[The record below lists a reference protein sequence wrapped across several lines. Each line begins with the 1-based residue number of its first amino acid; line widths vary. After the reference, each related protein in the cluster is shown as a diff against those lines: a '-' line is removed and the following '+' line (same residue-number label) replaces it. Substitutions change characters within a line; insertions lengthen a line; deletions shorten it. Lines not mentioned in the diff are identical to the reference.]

1 MKNCRKLVTLLLA
14 VVMAMVL
21 AVPAFAVGTTGS
33 LIVERNE
40 NNSLKGQTI
49 KIYKLF
55 DLTTDKKN
63 YAYQVNPAFKAEME
77 TVLGTGVVDS
87 EVLYTKVSQLGQSSS
102 PTIQEFANMFTAEM
116 LKGNKTETRTS
127 GKISTDETQY
137 TFDNLEHGYYLVYQ
151 TGTLTLQAS
160 LVTVDD
166 HGVEVLLKG
175 EKPSIDKVANKDTA
189 EIGEVITYTITGKI
203 PDTTGYT
210 QYTYKINDTLSAG
223 LDFVKNENGEALESS
238 VAVPVTVKMTKN
250 GTTEGMTAV
259 LTEKK
264 MVLDLSAWVRNHQ
277 DAKGEEFTVTY
288 YAKVNQS
295 AVITQNNQ
303 ASLEYGNEPNATVET
318 VPVEA
323 KTHTYPLQIKKTD
336 KSTGDLLAGAT
347 FRLYRTEKDAK
358 NNTNAIPVKMVTE
371 GKYVFDA
378 ASTGMDMVS
387 VKNELG
393 SNVNLEVNGLKEGTY
408 YLVETQAPVGYNK
421 ITAPIKITIQK
432 STTGNPE
439 DWTLSKDDVVEVG
452 KIINVKNSTG
462 TILPGTGGM
471 GTVIFTV
478 VGITMIVGIA
488 ISFVYS
494 RKKSN

>member
-21 AVPAFAVGTTGS
+21 AVPAFAVEPTGS

-116 LKGNKTETRTS
+116 LKGNKTETKTS
-127 GKISTDETQY
+127 GKISTDATEY
-137 TFDNLEHGYYLVYQ
+137 AFDNLELGYYLVYQ

-166 HGVEVLLKG
+166 HGVKVQLKG

-223 LDFVKNENGEALESS
+223 LDFVKNANGEALD
-238 VAVPVTVKMTKN
+238 VGANVPVTVKMTKN

-264 MVLDLSAWVRNHQ
+264 MVLDLSDWVRNHQ
-277 DAKGEEFTVTY
+277 DAKGEAFTVTY

-303 ASLEYGNEPNATVET
+303 ASLEYGNEPNTTVET

-347 FRLYRTEKDAK
+347 FRLYRNETDAK
-358 NNTNAIPVKMVTE
+358 NNTDAIPVKMITE

-452 KIINVKNSTG
+452 KIINVQNSTG